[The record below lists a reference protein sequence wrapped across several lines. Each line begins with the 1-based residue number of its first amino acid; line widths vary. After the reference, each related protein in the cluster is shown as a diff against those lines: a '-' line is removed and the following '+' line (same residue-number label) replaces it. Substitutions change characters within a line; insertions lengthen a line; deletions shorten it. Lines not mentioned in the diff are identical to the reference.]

1 MAYFRPG
8 ALVLVSQA
16 TGTGHA
22 NDMLSVLESV
32 LQHAREHGARSQA
45 LAQEYSQ
52 RMQLEALAV
61 CCNLAATAARSST
74 LRLSCSDVLAA
85 GCCATTDDDALAGSA
100 FSRRLGA
107 LLQSSMTRVMHALV
121 ADTYQDA
128 GVIAEGAG
136 GRERDEARRRW
147 RKMMAEMLIRSV
159 IAVRNAA
166 LHRPL
171 ALILMSTGVAPLLAS
186 FVSSPETLPAPHLCA
201 GGDLKASPRGFQ
213 DSTRPLRGVLP
224 VDAMRRLTEMA
235 MGALFNLSGHALS
248 PALVASLAPSAQ
260 EAVTDAE
267 AESVRQTTVG
277 AVVQQSSTLAAVYRV
292 LPCVIDVKELVSRQS
307 RYGRCNVP

>member
-1 MAYFRPG
+1 MRNMAYFRPG

-22 NDMLSVLESV
+22 NDTLSVLESV
-32 LQHAREHGARSQA
+32 LQHARGNGAQSEA

-61 CCNLAATAARSST
+61 CCNLTATAARSST
-74 LRLSCSDVLAA
+74 WRLSSSDVLAA
-85 GCCATTDDDALAGSA
+85 GCCATTDEDALAGSA

-107 LLQSSMTRVMHALV
+107 LLQSSMTRVVHALV
-121 ADTYQDA
+121 ADAYQGA
-128 GVIAEGAG
+128 GVNAEGAG

-171 ALILMSTGVAPLLAS
+171 ALTLISTGVAPLLAS
-186 FVSSPETLPAPHLCA
+186 FVSRPETLPAPHLCA
-201 GGDLKASPRGFQ
+201 EGDLKASPRGVQ
-213 DSTRPLRGVLP
+213 DATRPLRDVLP
-224 VDAMRRLTEMA
+224 VGTMRRLTEMA

-248 PALVASLAPSAQ
+248 PALVAPLASSAQ
-260 EAVTDAE
+260 EVDADAD
-267 AESVRQTTVG
+267 AESVRQTTVRG
-277 AVVQQSSTLAAVYRV
+277 VVLQSSTLAAVYRV

-307 RYGRCNVP
+307 R